1 LNYASKEIA
10 DQAGEVQAEDKNNKR
25 RKQFGNASDKKS
37 NHLIKIGFHFLSP
50 SSACA
55 YLNRKPAESL
65 LGLSRIHPPDIIPQ
79 MSILDAHTMDFF
91 SRGPEQTRR
100 IGMRLGGA
108 LQAGD
113 VICLQGDLGAGKTTF
128 VQGIARGWGSLDSV
142 SSPTFIIVN
151 VYRRGDEA
159 RLFHMD
165 AYRLDSTPEAEELD
179 LDSMLAQGPLLIEWP
194 ERMDGLVPAERLWVS
209 LEHIDEEERQMKF
222 KATGQRY
229 DNLLEVIR
237 HAAYGGD

>member
-1 LNYASKEIA
+1 
-10 DQAGEVQAEDKNNKR
+10 
-25 RKQFGNASDKKS
+25 
-37 NHLIKIGFHFLSP
+37 
-50 SSACA
+50 
-55 YLNRKPAESL
+55 
-65 LGLSRIHPPDIIPQ
+65 

-100 IGMRLGGA
+100 IGLRLGRA
-108 LQAGD
+108 LQVGD
-113 VICLQGDLGAGKTTF
+113 MICLQGDLGAGKTTF
-128 VQGIARGWGSLDSV
+128 VQGIAQGWGSLDSV

-194 ERMDGLVPAERLWVS
+194 ERMDGLVPEERLWVS
-209 LEHIDEEERQMKF
+209 LEYIDEEEREMKF
-222 KATGQRY
+222 NASGKRY
-229 DNLLEVIR
+229 DDLLEVIR

>member
-1 LNYASKEIA
+1 
-10 DQAGEVQAEDKNNKR
+10 
-25 RKQFGNASDKKS
+25 
-37 NHLIKIGFHFLSP
+37 
-50 SSACA
+50 
-55 YLNRKPAESL
+55 
-65 LGLSRIHPPDIIPQ
+65 
-79 MSILDAHTMDFF
+79 MDFF

-128 VQGIARGWGSLDSV
+128 VQGIAHGWGSLDSV

-151 VYRRGDEA
+151 MYRRGDAA

-194 ERMDGLVPAERLWVS
+194 ERMDGLVPDERLWVS
-209 LEHIDEEERQMKF
+209 LEHINEEEREMKF

-229 DNLLEVIR
+229 DNLLEVVR